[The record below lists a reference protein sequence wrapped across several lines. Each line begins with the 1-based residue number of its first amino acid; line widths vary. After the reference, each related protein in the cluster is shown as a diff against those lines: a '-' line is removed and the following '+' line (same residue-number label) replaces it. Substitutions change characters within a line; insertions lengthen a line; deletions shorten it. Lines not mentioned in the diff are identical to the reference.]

1 MITEFNWGQAVT
13 ESPIFLILLGCSV
26 ITLGITL
33 ERAKL
38 GVAVEAGIARPAVD
52 AAKIGQRGRQ
62 HGHGQQDRKK
72 TEDQPA
78 SQPVGDLADHLM
90 ASPAEKIGR

>member
-1 MITEFNWGQAVT
+1 MSTKDHAFGKI
-13 ESPIFLILLGCSV
+13 
-26 ITLGITL
+26 GITL

-38 GVAVEAGIARPAVD
+38 GVAVEADIARAAVD
-52 AAKIGQRGRQ
+52 AAEIGQRREQ
-62 HGHGQQDRKK
+62 HHRRQQDGKK

-78 SQPVGDLADHLM
+78 SQPVGDPADHLM